1 MVLVDG
7 VSPLA
12 GIGLAI
18 LLAVALAEFAKFRSR
33 AEKGFNWLALSGT
46 LYVFA
51 GATSVATGGFV
62 GEVLTASVIEGV
74 QKLVASLSWLAAL
87 IGAVFVGYQVLLEK

>member
-1 MVLVDG
+1 MALVEG

-12 GIGLAI
+12 GMGMAI
-18 LLAVALAEFAKFRSR
+18 LLAVALAEFSKFRSR
-33 AEKGFNWLALSGT
+33 AEKGFNWLALGGV

-62 GEVLTASVIEGV
+62 GEVLTASVIDGV
-74 QKLVASLSWLAAL
+74 QKLIASLAWLTAL
-87 IGAVFVGYQVLLEK
+87 IGAVFVAYQVLLEK